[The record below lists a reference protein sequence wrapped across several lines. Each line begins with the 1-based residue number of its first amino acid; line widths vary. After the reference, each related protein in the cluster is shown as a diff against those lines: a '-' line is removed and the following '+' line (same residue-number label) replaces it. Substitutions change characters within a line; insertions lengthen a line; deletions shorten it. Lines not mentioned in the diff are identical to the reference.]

1 MDQFLQNALPSWA
14 QQINDP
20 NFLLNWLQANQ
31 VAIGLA
37 GGAFIFVY
45 FGICLLI
52 RRIVLRA
59 RKKAEFGADVWA
71 DHDLL
76 RKQGRVRKDI

>member
-1 MDQFLQNALPSWA
+1 MDQFLKGALPV
-14 QQINDP
+14 
-20 NFLLNWLQANQ
+20 WLQPFQDPDYLLKWLEGNQ

-52 RRIVLRA
+52 RRMVLRS

-71 DHDLL
+71 DYGTL